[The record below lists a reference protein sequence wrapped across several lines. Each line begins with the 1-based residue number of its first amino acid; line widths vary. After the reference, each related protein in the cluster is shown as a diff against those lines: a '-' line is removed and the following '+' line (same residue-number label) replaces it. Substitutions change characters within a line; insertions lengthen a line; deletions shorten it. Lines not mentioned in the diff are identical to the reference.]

1 MMWKSEK
8 VEDVIRKASE
18 LIDQKQYSSAIS
30 VLEENIKG
38 NENNVDFLYLL
49 GTAYRK
55 SLMFEE
61 AIKIFEK
68 VLEVEPLHKKSLL
81 GLADSW
87 RGLKNWEKA
96 LEVWKKYLEV
106 EPKDSLVITRMG
118 DAYRKLKDYQK
129 AEECY
134 LKAIEINHKNKFAL
148 MGIGDMFYKLEDF
161 DKALIYWEKLV
172 DIRPNTLNVLTMIG
186 NIYRRK
192 KVFSKAVAY
201 YQRALGV
208 DYENFYAL
216 YGIADSLSGM
226 GQFKESLKYWIRLAE
241 KYPDNPKILTRLGDT
256 LLKINKENEAE
267 VAFNKALEAGYS
279 KYALV
284 GLAKINA
291 KRKEYQK
298 AIEICNSLM
307 KQHPDDVRIVLL
319 LGEIYESMGLKRNAE
334 ALYKTGLQ
342 RFKNHREL
350 TARLSKLSLRNFED
364 SIEKIK

>member
-1 MMWKSEK
+1 MIWKSEK
-8 VEDVIRKASE
+8 PEELIKKASD

-30 VLEENIKG
+30 LLEEHLKG
-38 NENNVDFLYLL
+38 NEHNPEYLYVL

-55 SLMFEE
+55 SLLFEE
-61 AIKIFEK
+61 AVKIFEK
-68 VLEVEPLHKKSLL
+68 ILAMDPNNKKALL

-96 LEVWKKYLEV
+96 LEVWKKYIEL

-134 LKAIEINHKNKFAL
+134 LKAIELNSKNKFAL
-148 MGIGDMFYKLEDF
+148 MGIGDMFYKLEEF

-192 KVFSKAVAY
+192 KMFSKAVAY

-216 YGIADSLSGM
+216 YGIADALRGM

-241 KYPDNPKILTRLGDT
+241 KYPDNPKILTRLGDI
-256 LLKINKENEAE
+256 LLRVNKENEAE

-279 KYALV
+279 KYALI
-284 GLAKINA
+284 GLAKIKT
-291 KRKEYQK
+291 KRKEYQQ
-298 AIEICNSLM
+298 AIDICNSLM

-319 LGEIYESMGLKRNAE
+319 LGEIYEAMGLKKNAE
-334 ALYKTGLQ
+334 ALYKSSLQ
-342 RFKNHREL
+342 RFKNNREL
-350 TARLSKLSLRNFED
+350 TTRLSRLYIKSFED
-364 SIEKIK
+364 SIEKV

>member
-1 MMWKSEK
+1 MTWKNEK
-8 VEDVIRKASE
+8 VEEIIKKASD
-18 LIDQKQYSSAIS
+18 LIEQKQYSSAIS
-30 VLEENIKG
+30 LLEENMKG
-38 NENNVDFLYLL
+38 NENNVEFLYLL

-68 VLEVEPLHKKSLL
+68 LLSIDPQNKKGLL

-96 LEVWKKYLEV
+96 LEIWKKYIEL

-118 DAYRKLKDYQK
+118 DAYRKLKNFQK

-134 LKAIEINHKNKFAL
+134 LKAIELNNKNKFAL
-148 MGIGDMFYKLEDF
+148 MGMGDMFYKLEDY
-161 DKALIYWEKLV
+161 DKALIYWERLV
-172 DIRPNTLNVLTMIG
+172 DLRPNTLNVLTMIG

-192 KVFSKAVAY
+192 KMFSKAVAY

-216 YGIADSLSGM
+216 YGIADALRGM
-226 GQFKESLKYWIRLAE
+226 GQYKESLKYWIRLAE

-256 LLKINKENEAE
+256 LLKINKDNEAE

-279 KYALV
+279 KYALI
-284 GLAKINA
+284 GLAKIKS
-291 KRKEYQK
+291 KRKEYQQ

-319 LGEIYESMGLKRNAE
+319 LGEIYEAMGLRKNAE
-334 ALYKTGLQ
+334 SLYKTSLQ
-342 RFKNHREL
+342 RFKNNREL
-350 TARLSKLSLRNFED
+350 TARLSRLSIKNFED
-364 SIEKIK
+364 SIEKV

>member
-1 MMWKSEK
+1 MGWKNEK
-8 VEDVIRKASE
+8 VEELIKKASE
-18 LIDQKQYSSAIS
+18 MIDQKQYSSSITL
-30 VLEENIKG
+30 LEESLKN
-38 NENNVDFLYLL
+38 NENNVELLYLL

-61 AIKIFEK
+61 AINVFNKLLSID
-68 VLEVEPLHKKSLL
+68 PNNKKALL

-96 LEVWKKYLEV
+96 LEVWNKYIQL

-118 DAYRKLKDYQK
+118 DAYRKLKNYQK

-134 LKAIEINHKNKFAL
+134 IKAIELNSKNKFAL
-148 MGIGDMFYKLEDF
+148 MGIGDMFYKLEEF
-161 DKALIYWEKLV
+161 DKALIYWEKLIE
-172 DIRPNTLNVLTMIG
+172 IRPNTLNVLTMIG

-192 KVFSKAVAY
+192 RFFSKAVAY

-216 YGIADSLSGM
+216 YGIADALRGM

-256 LLKINKENEAE
+256 LLKVNKDSEAE

-279 KYALV
+279 KYALI
-284 GLAKINA
+284 GLAKIKT
-291 KRKEYQK
+291 KRKEFQQ
-298 AIEICNSLM
+298 AIDICNSLM
-307 KQHPDDVRIVLL
+307 KQHPEDIRIVLL
-319 LGEIYESMGLKRNAE
+319 LGDIYESMGLKKNAE
-334 ALYKTGLQ
+334 ALYKTSLQ
-342 RFKNHREL
+342 RFKNNKEL
-350 TARLSKLSLRNFED
+350 TSRLSRLSLKSFED
-364 SIEKIK
+364 SIEKV